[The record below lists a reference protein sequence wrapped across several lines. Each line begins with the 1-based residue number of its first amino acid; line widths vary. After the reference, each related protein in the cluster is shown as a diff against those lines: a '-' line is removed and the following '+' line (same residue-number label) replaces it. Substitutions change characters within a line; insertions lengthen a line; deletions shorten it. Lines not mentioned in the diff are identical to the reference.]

1 MATYLGEAIGQG
13 EINTKVLAFYIQ
25 NDKTNLERVIT
36 ALRAKGIWAVLW
48 AVHQNKFFLET
59 DDFVSLK
66 EIEETL
72 KELGL

>member
-1 MATYLGEAIGQG
+1 MATYLGEAIGWG
-13 EINTKVLAFYIQ
+13 EINTKVLAFTKPSKF
-25 NDKTNLERVIT
+25 DLEKVIT
-36 ALRAKGIWAVLW
+36 ALRSKGIWAVIW
-48 AVHQNKFFLET
+48 ACHEHKFFLET